1 MGWVDIQVSAHG
13 RRKATGIS
21 EEREYHIAMNSVM
34 QNSRI
39 ARAEST
45 ALVRVCLIVLE
56 AVSNIYSY
64 FSPFTHP
71 VQLFNTRLTN
81 VLQLFKITG
90 GNDKQGFP
98 MKQGGMFALST
109 NTTRRPN

>member
-1 MGWVDIQVSAHG
+1 
-13 RRKATGIS
+13 
-21 EEREYHIAMNSVM
+21 M
-34 QNSRI
+34 QNLGLLGLDR
-39 ARAEST
+39 RHLFEF
-45 ALVRVCLIVLE
+45 ALFNTMNE
-56 AVSNIYSY
+56 AASNIY

-98 MKQGGMFALST
+98 MKQGGMFALIT